1 LVFHHIQLK
10 QGEAE
15 MIINLNQDDRVEHPA
30 LFDQMFQ
37 SRAAVFHD
45 RLGWDVVVKDGHEMD
60 RYDEEADPVYL
71 LAVDDDQRVHGSLRL
86 LATTGPTMLQSEFKH
101 FFDDDVNVA
110 APTIWECTRFCVPPV
125 LGGTTQDVGTVSAE
139 LLIGLCELC
148 LSSGIEF
155 VVGVYETPMT
165 RIYARI
171 GWCPE
176 PLAQARPEIGSI
188 TAGIWEATPAALS
201 SMRQRLAARIGG
213 LRVLVV

>member
-1 LVFHHIQLK
+1 
-10 QGEAE
+10 
-15 MIINLNQDDRVEHPA
+15 MIITLSQDDRIEHPA
-30 LFDQMFQ
+30 LFDQMFK

-45 RLGWDVVVKDGHEMD
+45 RLGWDVVVTDGHEMD

-71 LAVDDDQRVHGSLRL
+71 LAVDEHQQVRGSLRL

-101 FFDDDVNVA
+101 FFDDDVDVA

-125 LGGTTQDVGTVSAE
+125 LGVTTQDVGTVSAE

-155 VVGVYETPMT
+155 VVGVYDTPMT

-176 PLAQARPEIGSI
+176 VLARARPEIGNI

-201 SMRQRLAARIGG
+201 TMRQRLAARLRGR
-213 LRVLVV
+213 RVLVT

>member
-1 LVFHHIQLK
+1 
-10 QGEAE
+10 
-15 MIINLNQDDRVEHPA
+15 MIITLSQDDRIEHPA
-30 LFDQMFQ
+30 LFDQMFL

-45 RLGWDVVVKDGHEMD
+45 RMGWDVVVKDGHEVD

-71 LAVDDDQRVHGSLRL
+71 LAVDEHKQVQGSLRL
-86 LATTGPTMLQSEFKH
+86 LATTGPTMLRSEFRH
-101 FFDDDVNVA
+101 FFEDDVDVT

-125 LGGTTQDVGTVSAE
+125 LDRTEQDVGIVSAE

-148 LSSGIEF
+148 LASGIEF
-155 VVGVYETPMT
+155 VVGVYDTPMT

-176 PLAQARPEIGSI
+176 VLARARPEIGNI

-201 SMRQRLAARIGG
+201 IMRQRLSAR
-213 LRVLVV
+213 LRGRPVLVT

>member
-1 LVFHHIQLK
+1 
-10 QGEAE
+10 
-15 MIINLNQDDRVEHPA
+15 MIITLSQDDRIEHPA

-45 RLGWDVVVKDGHEMD
+45 RLGWDVVVKDGHEVD

-71 LAVDDDQRVHGSLRL
+71 LAVDEHQQVRGSLRL
-86 LATTGPTMLQSEFKH
+86 LATTGPTMLQSEFRH
-101 FFDDDVNVA
+101 FFDDDVDVM

-125 LGGTTQDVGTVSAE
+125 LGRTEQDVGIVSAE

-148 LSSGIEF
+148 LASGIEF
-155 VVGVYETPMT
+155 VVGVYDTPMT

-176 PLAQARPEIGSI
+176 VLARARPEIGNI

-201 SMRQRLAARIGG
+201 TMRQRLAAR
-213 LRVLVV
+213 LRGRPVLVT

>member
-1 LVFHHIQLK
+1 
-10 QGEAE
+10 
-15 MIINLNQDDRVEHPA
+15 MIITLSQDDRIEHPA

-45 RLGWDVVVKDGHEMD
+45 RLGWDVVVKDGHEVD

-71 LAVDDDQRVHGSLRL
+71 LAVDEHQQVRGSLRL
-86 LATTGPTMLQSEFKH
+86 LATTGPTMLQSEFRH
-101 FFDDDVNVA
+101 FFEDDVDVM

-125 LGGTTQDVGTVSAE
+125 LGRTEQDVGIVSAE

-148 LSSGIEF
+148 LASGIEF
-155 VVGVYETPMT
+155 VVGVYDTPMT

-176 PLAQARPEIGSI
+176 VLARARPKIGNI
-188 TAGIWEATPAALS
+188 TAGIWEAAPAVLS
-201 SMRQRLAARIGG
+201 TMRQRLAARLRGR
-213 LRVLVV
+213 RVLVT

>member
-1 LVFHHIQLK
+1 
-10 QGEAE
+10 
-15 MIINLNQDDRVEHPA
+15 MIITLSQDDRIEHPA

-45 RLGWDVVVKDGHEMD
+45 RLGWDVVVKDGHDVD

-71 LAVDDDQRVHGSLRL
+71 LAVDEHQQVQGSLRL
-86 LATTGPTMLQSEFKH
+86 LATTGPTMLRSEFRH
-101 FFDDDVNVA
+101 FFEDDVDVT

-125 LGGTTQDVGTVSAE
+125 LGRTEQDVGIVSAE

-148 LSSGIEF
+148 LASGIEF
-155 VVGVYETPMT
+155 VVGVYDTPMT

-176 PLAQARPEIGSI
+176 VLARARPKIGNI
-188 TAGIWEATPAALS
+188 AAGIWEATPAALS
-201 SMRQRLAARIGG
+201 IMRQRLDARLRGR
-213 LRVLVV
+213 RVLVT

>member
-1 LVFHHIQLK
+1 
-10 QGEAE
+10 
-15 MIINLNQDDRVEHPA
+15 MIITLADADRIERAA

-37 SRAAVFHD
+37 SRAVVFQD
-45 RLGWDVVVKDGHEMD
+45 RLGWDVMVENGREMD
-60 RYDEEADPVYL
+60 WYDRQADPVYL
-71 LAVDDDQRVHGSLRL
+71 LAVDDGQHVLGSLRL

-101 FFDDDVNVA
+101 FFDDDVDVA

-125 LGGTTQDVGTVSAE
+125 AGSTARDASNVSAE

-155 VVGVYETPMT
+155 ILGVYETPMT
-165 RIYARI
+165 RLYARI

-176 PLAQARPEIGSI
+176 SLARARKEIGNI

-201 SMRQRLAARIGG
+201 SMRQRLSARVGGRQVVAA
-213 LRVLVV
+213 